1 MGTSSEDVLLMVGHV
16 RYKKNNGTLYLMAER
31 IAWMLEG
38 KDTFPVSHKYADVKM
53 QKISPEGKP
62 KVQLQVVLHNGEATT
77 FHFVNPMGTEAQL
90 EDRNGVKEL
99 LQQLLP
105 KFKRSLNS
113 ELEEKNR
120 ILQEDPR
127 LFELYRNLVVT
138 KVTTPEEFWAN
149 HAPKRNSQGTTEAS
163 PSVSSPQD
171 VGVSAA
177 FLVDVKPQTDGS
189 NGLKY
194 NITADIIDSVFR
206 TYPAVKKRHLEN
218 VPHKMSESEFW
229 TRFFQSH
236 YFHRD
241 RLHTGTKDLFTE
253 CAKSDE
259 RDIREAIT
267 EGIRNPLI
275 DISSFEDAAIFLEGA
290 EPQENKGS
298 WAGSTSTTNQSMI
311 RRFNHHS
318 MMVLKA
324 CKGAPSSSSSS
335 AAAEAKTNS
344 SPHANGISSVPNGL
358 PKVGDRLCGDSGADL
373 SEEVAAKRVCI
384 REKVE
389 LEDLERERG
398 ASGVPV
404 QLTRPDRYQHGPTPS
419 SEAISLEADD
429 ALQPDASSWQ
439 LHQEIEAWNPS
450 GTNVLTSSCALSALG
465 ELSPG
470 GALMKNAQHIPIK
483 DTVPED
489 VQRELRSTYVALQEL
504 LRHFWSCFPATTP
517 QLEEK
522 AVNMR
527 STLERFQYAKLQPFQ
542 DKLLREHHSPDL
554 ASHLNSMLQVAY
566 NKFTTWQSKRM
577 SLGLK

>member
-16 RYKKNNGTLYLMAER
+16 RFKKNNGTLYLMAER

-77 FHFVNPMGTEAQL
+77 FHFVNPMGTDAQL

-105 KFKRSLNS
+105 KFKRTLNS

-149 HAPKRNSQGTTEAS
+149 HAPKKASQTAS
-163 PSVSSPQD
+163 TSGSQN

-194 NITADIIDSVFR
+194 NITADIIDSIFR
-206 TYPAVKKRHLEN
+206 TYPAVKKKHLEN

-241 RLHTGTKDLFTE
+241 RLHTGTKDLFTD
-253 CAKSDE
+253 CAKNDE
-259 RDIREAIT
+259 LDIREAIT
-267 EGIRNPLI
+267 AGIQNPLI
-275 DISSFEDAAIFLEGA
+275 DVSSFEDGTTFLEGSDSQD
-290 EPQENKGS
+290 PKNNL
-298 WAGSTSTTNQSMI
+298 GSTSTTNQSMI

-324 CKGAPSSSSSS
+324 CRGASSSGSD
-335 AAAEAKTNS
+335 AKTDS
-344 SPHANGISSVPNGL
+344 TPQPNGIASAHPNGMN
-358 PKVGDRLCGDSGADL
+358 KTNDRLHDGHDESLGN
-373 SEEVAAKRVCI
+373 EVAVKRLCI

-389 LEDLERERG
+389 LEDLEKERG
-398 ASGVPV
+398 DRGLTVN
-404 QLTRPDRYQHGPTPS
+404 LTRPERYRHGPTPIAETS
-419 SEAISLEADD
+419 STSDD
-429 ALQPDASSWQ
+429 AHQDQSAWQ

-450 GTNVLTSSCALSALG
+450 GTNVLSSTCALSALG

-470 GALMKNAQHIPIK
+470 GALMKNVQHIPLK

-504 LRHFWSCFPATTP
+504 LRHFWSCFPTTTP

-522 AVNMR
+522 VVNMR

-542 DKLLREHHSPDL
+542 DKLLREHYSPDL
-554 ASHLNSMLQVAY
+554 ADHLMSMLQVAY
-566 NKFTTWQSKRM
+566 NKFTTWQSRRM